1 MSSVNKATGYTLI
14 DREDYDFTWIIE
26 NVQFLPFKQGE
37 LLVSPIF
44 STKCDVKFYFRLIDE
59 LQRGLDSSSLV
70 RNLYLHY
77 KNAVNEFKC
86 DYDAYVTVDR
96 RKVMPICGSAI
107 IEVNKDIAIMLVNG
121 YHSSIL
127 HSTAETIT
135 VDCNLKLSRGNVTSF
150 LNSGPIVNDA
160 TATIPKLKFDW
171 VFLDKNLSDVKLQTA
186 SGKDIPTHRVVLAAA
201 SPVFKAMFSHDM
213 LENKSQSVNMTD
225 IGYETAVEM
234 LRFIYT
240 GSVEKEEVSF
250 IIDLLMA
257 ADKYQLEELQR
268 KCEEILSRN
277 LSTKN
282 AIDILKIADKC
293 SMKNLKKNAINFMK
307 LHIHRSPDSDDVGDM
322 LLGMERF
329 FSK

>member
-44 STKCDVKFYFRLIDE
+44 STKCDIKFYFRLIDE
-59 LQRGLDSSSLV
+59 LYRGLDSSTLV

-77 KNAVNEFKC
+77 KNAANEFKC
-86 DYDAYVTVDR
+86 DYDASVTVDR
-96 RKVMPICGSAI
+96 RKVIPICGSAI
-107 IEVNKDIAIMLVNG
+107 IEVNKDIAVMLVNG
-121 YHSSIL
+121 YHQSIIHSSL
-127 HSTAETIT
+127 ETVT
-135 VDCNLKLSRGNVTSF
+135 VQCELRLSRGNVTSF
-150 LNSGPIVNDA
+150 LDSGSIVSD
-160 TATIPKLKFDW
+160 TKATIPKLKFDW
-171 VFLDKNLSDVKLQTA
+171 IFLDKSLSDVELKSA
-186 SGKDIPTHRVVLAAA
+186 SEKGIPAHRVVLAAA

-213 LENKSQSVNMTD
+213 LENKTQSVNITD
-225 IGYETAVEM
+225 VDYDVAVEM

-240 GSVEKEEVSF
+240 GSVENDEIPL
-250 IIDLLMA
+250 IIELLAA
-257 ADKYQLEELQR
+257 ADKYQLEELQN

-282 AIDILKIADKC
+282 VVDILKAADKC
-293 SMKNLKKNAINFMK
+293 SMKNLKKNAIEFMK

-322 LLGMERF
+322 LLSMERF